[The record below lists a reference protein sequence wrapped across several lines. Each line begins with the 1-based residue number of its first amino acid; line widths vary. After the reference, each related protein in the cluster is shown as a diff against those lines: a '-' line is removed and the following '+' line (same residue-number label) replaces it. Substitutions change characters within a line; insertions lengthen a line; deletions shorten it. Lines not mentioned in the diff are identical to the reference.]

1 MTFEN
6 GIAESVKSCHFH
18 QKGRI
23 LWYLSLKNDFKR
35 LDSILNQGGASEARL
50 CLKIQFRPTDV

>member
-6 GIAESVKSCHFH
+6 GIAEFVKSCHFH

-35 LDSILNQGGASEARL
+35 LDSILNQGGASEARP
-50 CLKIQFRPTDV
+50 CLNSI